1 MKPEDRP
8 DLDGLIAA
16 AEANATPMP
25 IDQAREVL
33 GHLLD
38 ERELDQQT
46 MLIRP
51 GLDLALAPSAW
62 LRLLRSLRN
71 SQRAGESPG
80 VAG

>member
-1 MKPEDRP
+1 MKPEHRL

-16 AEANATPMP
+16 AEAHPTPMP

-71 SQRAGESPG
+71 SQRAG
-80 VAG
+80 